1 MTPQVD
7 VSWPVDLL
15 PLPSLDFSS
24 APRNATIVSP
34 AENVA
39 IVRRSRFERSYAVLT
54 VGWKFKG
61 AQIQI
66 FKDFFYSD
74 LGNGIDQFK
83 IELRYPKA
91 SELTFW
97 AVRFVGGYQTSCED
111 GKWWETTAQL
121 ELLIPFPEPP
131 PPVYV
136 PGIPVI
142 A

>member
-74 LGNGIDQFK
+74 LGNGIAQFK

-97 AVRFVGGYQTSCED
+97 AVRFVGGYQTSPTCD
-111 GKWWETTAQL
+111 HSHSDQSTHPLHRLPRYRQGDRSYLPSTKQ
-121 ELLIPFPEPP
+121 
-131 PPVYV
+131 
-136 PGIPVI
+136 
-142 A
+142 